1 MTSTPLDLATLRSAL
16 FVPLADERFIARAH
30 ERGADAL
37 LLDVEDS
44 VPPAHKVAA
53 RARMPEAVRKL
64 AALGAHVMVR
74 VNSLPEWFADD
85 LTAAAQTQA
94 SVIFLPKVES
104 TEQVIAAERLLGA
117 SPAKLVAMLESPAA
131 VLAATEISRAGTRL
145 AGLVFGSEDYCG
157 ALGISSASAAL
168 DWPAQMV
175 ATIARA
181 RGLAAIGLP
190 GPVSE
195 IADIDAFTRLLERA
209 RTMGFTGC
217 TCIHPKQ
224 VAAANRVY
232 SPTAEEIALSRE
244 IVTAFE
250 AAVREGRGAFALHG
264 RMIDAPI
271 VDQARA
277 TLARIR

>member
-1 MTSTPLDLATLRSAL
+1 MTFDLQSMRSAL
-16 FVPLADERFIARAH
+16 FVPLADERFLAKAN

-37 LLDVEDS
+37 LLDLEDS
-44 VPPAHKVAA
+44 VPPAQ
-53 RARMPEAVRKL
+53 KL
-64 AALGAHVMVR
+64 AARERLPEAAHKLAAQSATLMVR

-85 LTAAAQTQA
+85 MKAAAQTPA
-94 SVIFLPKVES
+94 AMIFLPKVES
-104 TEQVIAAERLLGA
+104 VEQVLAAERLLGA
-117 SPAKLVAMLESPAA
+117 SPAKLVAMLESPAS
-131 VLAATEISRAGTRL
+131 VLSAAEISRAGTRL

-157 ALGISSASAAL
+157 VLGIASDRAAL

-175 ATIARA
+175 ATAARA

-190 GPVSE
+190 GSVSE
-195 IADIDAFTRLLERA
+195 IADIEAFTRLLEKA
-209 RTMGFTGC
+209 KAMGFTGC

-232 SPTAEEIALSRE
+232 SPSTEEIALARE
-244 IVTAFE
+244 IVAAFE
-250 AAVREGRGAFALHG
+250 VAVREGKGAFALHG

-277 TLARIR
+277 TLSRIR